1 MKRENGETWAGL
13 TNIMGW
19 VTSLPN
25 LLCWSPNP
33 QCDPGPHLE
42 AGSLTADI
50 IDQDE
55 VTMGLGGLPIQYD
68 RCPYTKGRRGQACTH
83 RENAV
88 WRGRQR
94 CGGNSFKWRSPWNWQ
109 QPPEARRDGWDWRS
123 HTLRGNHPANTW
135 RWNLWPPAL
144 WGGKFLVSHSV
155 CGVLSKQLEHTNRTN
170 QTLKP
175 TTKLWQSK

>member
-13 TNIMGW
+13 TNIIGW

-33 QCDPGPHLE
+33 QYDPGPHLE

-50 IDQDE
+50 INQDE

-68 RCPYTKGRRGQACTH
+68 WCPYTKGRRGQACTH

-94 CGGNSFKWRSPWNWQ
+94 WGGNSFKWRNPWNWR
-109 QPPEARRDGWDWRS
+109 QPPEARRDRWDWCS
-123 HTLRGNHPANTW
+123 HNPQRK
-135 RWNLWPPAL
+135 PPRQYL
-144 WGGKFLVSHSV
+144 
-155 CGVLSKQLEHTNRTN
+155 
-170 QTLKP
+170 TLKP
-175 TTKLWQSK
+175 LASSTVRWQILGKPLSFWCSIIAARAH